1 MAWPDRNQRQEVSL
15 PGPAGILAATIES
28 AAEASQ
34 GIAVIC
40 HPHPLHGG
48 TRQNKVVTTLGRA
61 ARAAG
66 FDTLRFDFRGVGDSE
81 GEHDHGVGEQDDCRA
96 AIAHARDVSGGLPIV
111 LMGFSFG
118 AATALRVAA
127 ADGAAAL
134 VTVGLPAGYFE
145 EELPTPDCPWLAVHG
160 SADEIADP
168 DAARA
173 ALTGLMAPP
182 QMHWMPEAGHFF
194 HGRLGE
200 LKRIVVDFLQEGAG

>member
-1 MAWPDRNQRQEVSL
+1 MAWPDRNQRRDVSL
-15 PGPAGILAATIES
+15 PGPAGNLAATIETT
-28 AAEASQ
+28 AAAPH
-34 GIAVIC
+34 GVAVIC

-48 TRQNKVVTTLGRA
+48 TRQNKVVTTLARA
-61 ARAAG
+61 ARSAG
-66 FDTLRFDFRGVGDSE
+66 LDALRFDFRGVGDSQ

-96 AIAHARDVSGGLPIV
+96 AIDHAGDALGGLPIV

-118 AATALRVAA
+118 AATALRVVA

-145 EELPTPDCPWLAVHG
+145 KELPTPDCPWLAVHG

-168 DAARA
+168 AAARA
-173 ALTGLMAPP
+173 ALTALITPP
-182 QMHWMPEAGHFF
+182 QTHWVPGAGHFF

-200 LKRIVVDFLQEGAG
+200 LKQMVSDFLLAESM

>member
-1 MAWPDRNQRQEVSL
+1 MTWPDRNQRREASV
-15 PGPAGILAATIES
+15 PGPVGNLAATIETG
-28 AAEASQ
+28 AEAPR

-66 FDTLRFDFRGVGDSE
+66 FDALRFDFRGVGDSQ
-81 GEHDHGVGEQDDCRA
+81 GEHDDGIGEQDDCRA
-96 AIAHARDVSGGLPIV
+96 AVAYARDACADLPIA

-134 VTVGLPAGYFE
+134 ITVGLPAGYFE
-145 EELPTPDCPWLAVHG
+145 GRLPTPDCRWLAVHG

-173 ALTGLMAPP
+173 ALTTLTTPP
-182 QMHWMPEAGHFF
+182 QMQWMPETGHFF

-200 LKRIVVDFLQEGAG
+200 LKQMVADFLRAEPM